1 VLQIPWPALA
11 LVVATVLMS
20 QLSISALNDWAD
32 RERDAA
38 AHRWRPVATGRVS
51 PRLAFGL
58 AVLFALGTLPGAL
71 AFGPA
76 AAIVLVIALAAGW
89 AYDLWF
95 KPTPLSFLPFAV
107 AFPLLPTWV
116 VLAGG
121 RSANKLTVLI
131 IAGIFLGIAIHLADS
146 LPDVESDRAVGM
158 RNLAVVLQPA
168 RAVRAI
174 VASMLAGG
182 LVVVAALRSHPL
194 LAALVGVAALAAAAA
209 VVRTGRTRSQHA
221 RWISA
226 GFALVTAL
234 ALVSR
239 FSNA

>member
-38 AHRWRPVATGRVS
+38 AQRWRPVATGRVS
-51 PRLAFGL
+51 PGVAVGL

-71 AFGPA
+71 AFGSA
-76 AAIVLVIALAAGW
+76 AAIVLVIAVASGW
-89 AYDLWF
+89 AYDLWL
-95 KPTPLSFLPFAV
+95 KPTLLSFLPFAV
-107 AFPLLPTWV
+107 GFPLLPTWV

-121 RSANKLTVLI
+121 RSASNLTVLI

-146 LPDVESDRAVGM
+146 LPDIESDLAVGM

-168 RAVRAI
+168 RTVRVIAALI
-174 VASMLAGG
+174 LAGG
-182 LVVVAALRSHPL
+182 LVVVAELRSRPL
-194 LAALVGVAALAAAAA
+194 LAALIGVVALAAAAA
-209 VVRTGRTRSQHA
+209 VVRTGRTRPQHS

-226 GFALVTAL
+226 SFALVTAL

>member
-1 VLQIPWPALA
+1 MIAISLHHY
-11 LVVATVLMS
+11 LVV
-20 QLSISALNDWAD
+20 
-32 RERDAA
+32 
-38 AHRWRPVATGRVS
+38 G
-51 PRLAFGL
+51 

-76 AAIVLVIALAAGW
+76 AAIVLVMALAAGW

-121 RSANKLTVLI
+121 RSANNLTVLI

-146 LPDVESDRAVGM
+146 LPDIESDRAVGM

-168 RAVRAI
+168 RTKRVI

-182 LVVVAALRSHPL
+182 LVVVVALGSRPL
-194 LAALVGVAALAAAAA
+194 LAGLVGVVALAAAAA
-209 VVRTGRTRSQHA
+209 VVRTARTRPQHA

-226 GFALVTAL
+226 GFALVAAL
-234 ALVSR
+234 AMVSR